1 MIITIDSAGRLVIP
15 KSYREQF
22 NLVPGCK
29 LEIEASGNGMTL
41 RRSDAEPAL
50 VRKQG
55 ILIHHGSSRSDLGIA
70 EFVRTERDARH
81 TRIASNAD

>member
-15 KSYREQF
+15 KSLREQF

-29 LEIEASGNGMTL
+29 LEIEASAKGMTL

-55 ILIHHGSSRSDLGIA
+55 ILIHHGSSRSALDIG
-70 EFVRTERDARH
+70 EFVRAERDARH